1 MSVLKRVALVITVL
15 LLALVGA
22 AAWMLRSRAEEIPAE
37 LPPTDV
43 DPMSIVIPGGGG
55 LPDLR
60 LADHKG
66 KTLYLILGDRESMQ
80 ARESKEFDRAL
91 NRWTYPPD
99 VVGFAIGDAEGFK
112 LLAGKIEEMLGA
124 MRPEMRLP
132 LYIDFDGTITKAFK
146 LPKGHTGIVVL
157 GPDGALKLRHSG
169 PPKPKDQI
177 LTPEDDIIARLKLAL
192 RAEEPALQPA
202 PPFKVGELDNAACAG
217 KTCLFVFL
225 GAPVKKSELPG
236 VDGGFDGGMED
247 SMKQLQNPSIRLAG
261 LVNDLE
267 EKLAANDKD
276 QPEGPRQ
283 QGPHDARRQPRG
295 RRAQALADPPD
306 DPRGPRRLHHP
317 RGRGRAGHHRPGR
330 QPRTARARR
339 RADVQA
345 RPHQRAAGHRPRRPQ
360 RVATGPTAPRRAQLL
375 YLRRKFMATNA
386 LINARLRCKQK
397 PREREPP
404 SLRS

>member
-1 MSVLKRVALVITVL
+1 MSILKRIALVITVL
-15 LLALVGA
+15 VLALIGA

-43 DPMSIVIPGGGG
+43 DPMSIVIPGGSGM
-55 LPDLR
+55 PDLK

-66 KTLYLILGDRESMQ
+66 KTVYLILGDRESMQ

-132 LYIDFDGTITKAFK
+132 LYIDFDGAVTKAFK

-169 PPKPKDQI
+169 PPKPKDKI

-192 RAEEPALQPA
+192 RAEEPVLAPA
-202 PPFKVGELDNAACAG
+202 PAFKVGDLDNAACAG

-225 GAPVKKSELPG
+225 GAPVKKSDMPG
-236 VDGGFDGGMED
+236 IDGGFDGGMED
-247 SMKQLQNPSIRLAG
+247 SMKKLQDPSIRLAG
-261 LVNDLE
+261 LAFDLD
-267 EKLAANDKD
+267 EKLAKDKD
-276 QPEGPRQ
+276 K
-283 QGPHDARRQPRG
+283 
-295 RRAQALADPPD
+295 ALADKV
-306 DPRGPRRLHHP
+306 
-317 RGRGRAGHHRPGR
+317 RPALVGTLDGLELKHWTTLAEA
-330 QPRTARARR
+330 PEARAPFNIPVDQAALVAIDPNGNLALRELGVIPMYKLGR
-339 RADVQA
+339 VSELLDIDLGDRA
-345 RPHQRAAGHRPRRPQ
+345 
-360 RVATGPTAPRRAQLL
+360 
-375 YLRRKFMATNA
+375 
-386 LINARLRCKQK
+386 
-397 PREREPP
+397 E
-404 SLRS
+404 

>member
-202 PPFKVGELDNAACAG
+202 PPFKVGELDNPACAG

-267 EKLAANDKD
+267 DKLAADAKD
-276 QPEGPRQ
+276 PKPEEHLAGKVHMTLI
-283 QGPHDARRQPRG
+283 GS
-295 RRAQALADPPD
+295 LADVE
-306 DPRGPRRLHHP
+306 LKHW
-317 RGRGRAGHHRPGR
+317 
-330 QPRTARARR
+330 RTL
-339 RADVQA
+339 
-345 RPHQRAAGHRPRRPQ
+345 
-360 RVATGPTAPRRAQLL
+360 PTAPEARAAFTIPEGEAALVAVDPAGNLVLRELGVVPMYKLGRISELL
-375 YLRRKFMATNA
+375 GIDLGD
-386 LINARLRCKQK
+386 
-397 PREREPP
+397 
-404 SLRS
+404 RSE

>member
-1 MSVLKRVALVITVL
+1 MCS
-15 LLALVGA
+15 
-22 AAWMLRSRAEEIPAE
+22 S
-37 LPPTDV
+37 
-43 DPMSIVIPGGGG
+43 
-55 LPDLR
+55 DL

-66 KTLYLILGDRESMQ
+66 KTVYLILGDRESMQ

-132 LYIDFDGTITKAFK
+132 LYIDFDGAVTKAFK
-146 LPKGHTGIVVL
+146 LPKGHTGIVAL

-169 PPKPKDQI
+169 PPKPKDKI

-202 PPFKVGELDNAACAG
+202 PPFKVGELDNPACAG

-267 EKLAANDKD
+267 DKLAADAKD
-276 QPEGPRQ
+276 PKPEEHLAGKVHMTLI
-283 QGPHDARRQPRG
+283 GS
-295 RRAQALADPPD
+295 LADVE
-306 DPRGPRRLHHP
+306 LKHW
-317 RGRGRAGHHRPGR
+317 
-330 QPRTARARR
+330 RTL
-339 RADVQA
+339 
-345 RPHQRAAGHRPRRPQ
+345 
-360 RVATGPTAPRRAQLL
+360 PTAPEARAAFTIPEGEAALVAVDPAGNL
-375 YLRRKFMATNA
+375 GLRGPGAVPMYKTGRISAPLGIHLA
-386 LINARLRCKQK
+386 D
-397 PREREPP
+397 
-404 SLRS
+404 RSE

>member
-1 MSVLKRVALVITVL
+1 MSILKRVALVITIL
-15 LLALVGA
+15 LLALIGA

-43 DPMSIVIPGGGG
+43 DPMSIVIPGGSGM
-55 LPDLR
+55 PDLK

-66 KTLYLILGDRESMQ
+66 KTVYLILGDRESME

-132 LYIDFDGTITKAFK
+132 LYIDFDGVVTKAFK

-169 PPKPKDQI
+169 PPKPKDKI

-192 RAEEPALQPA
+192 RAEEPVLPPA
-202 PPFKVGELDNAACAG
+202 PAFKVGELDNAACAG

-225 GAPVKKSELPG
+225 AAPVKKSDMPG
-236 VDGGFDGGMED
+236 IEGGFDGGMDET
-247 SMKQLQNPSIRLAG
+247 MKKMQDPNIRLAG
-261 LVNDLE
+261 LAHDLDE
-267 EKLAANDKD
+267 RLEKDKDKALAAKLRPALVGTLEGIELKHWAALPGA
-276 QPEGPRQ
+276 PE
-283 QGPHDARRQPRG
+283 
-295 RRAQALADPPD
+295 
-306 DPRGPRRLHHP
+306 
-317 RGRGRAGHHRPGR
+317 
-330 QPRTARARR
+330 ARA
-339 RADVQA
+339 AFNIPDGQA
-345 RPHQRAAGHRPRRPQ
+345 AL
-360 RVATGPTAPRRAQLL
+360 VAIDPNGNLALRELGVVPMYKLGRISELL
-375 YLRRKFMATNA
+375 DIDLGD
-386 LINARLRCKQK
+386 
-397 PREREPP
+397 
-404 SLRS
+404 RSE